1 MAGSDPRR
9 RRPTTAPANPVPP
22 HELPTGRPK
31 RSAPPD
37 LRREQV
43 APSRGRRPVNP
54 PPRAPLDDSQRRPPQ
69 AAVASSETTRLL
81 AFILDELIRVPG
93 TRFRFGLDPVLGFI
107 PGLGD
112 AAGSAIS
119 SIILVEA
126 VRQRVPY
133 GVLLRMGGNLMIDAV
148 LGLVPFIGDA
158 ADAAHRANSKNVRL
172 LDRTVARGQRVEADG
187 IGYVLGAGLIVVAIL
202 AVVIGLA
209 VLGIWALLRVVGLV

>member
-1 MAGSDPRR
+1 M
-9 RRPTTAPANPVPP
+9 
-22 HELPTGRPK
+22 
-31 RSAPPD
+31 
-37 LRREQV
+37 
-43 APSRGRRPVNP
+43 
-54 PPRAPLDDSQRRPPQ
+54 
-69 AAVASSETTRLL
+69 ASSETTRLL